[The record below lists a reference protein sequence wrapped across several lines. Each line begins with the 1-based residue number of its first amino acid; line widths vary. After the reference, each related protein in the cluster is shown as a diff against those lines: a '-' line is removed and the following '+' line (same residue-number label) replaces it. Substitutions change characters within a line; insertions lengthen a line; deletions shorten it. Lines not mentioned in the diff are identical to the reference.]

1 MPTKSPNKEVL
12 SISELEEEN
21 KFRTDLESKKECG
34 SHKKSTRESQYEMEE
49 RDGKPCSAR
58 NWCALGY
65 KLLP

>member
-34 SHKKSTRESQYEMEE
+34 SHKKSTRESQYENGRKRWET
-49 RDGKPCSAR
+49 
-58 NWCALGY
+58 L
-65 KLLP
+65 